1 MKKILAMMLVA
12 IFAIGWSQPIMAQ
25 TKTQSKVPT
34 TRTAT
39 TRKTT
44 PEPPKNCNVTGAI
57 RYHFNDYQ
65 GYKPD
70 LGAEIRFVPQQAVDS
85 VHLKEWRKFESTA
98 HSIIMAKISIQNLEN
113 DGIYMDSG
121 KRSLFYG
128 NYGVSESDESKI
140 MKLNT
145 EILYPE
151 YQKLENAAE
160 YVALIDTNGTYNL
173 SMPRGKYYVLIKSK
187 NRTRSS
193 YLTDITG
200 CVHVEE
206 VDLSSPT
213 KILSYDF
220 DY

>member
-1 MKKILAMMLVA
+1 MRKFLTMMLVA
-12 IFAIGWSQPIMAQ
+12 ILALGVSQPTIA
-25 TKTQSKVPT
+25 QSK
-34 TRTAT
+34 TRTKART
-39 TRKTT
+39 TQTSTQKKTT

-70 LGAEIRFVPQQAVDS
+70 LGAEIRFVPIQSVDS
-85 VHLKEWRKFESTA
+85 IHLKDWRSFESKA
-98 HSIIMAKISIQNLEN
+98 HSIIMAKISIRDLEN
-113 DGIYMDSG
+113 DGIYMDSS
-121 KRSLFYG
+121 KRNLFYN
-128 NYGVSESDESKI
+128 NYGVSESDEAKL
-140 MKLNT
+140 MKLNR

-173 SMPRGKYYVLIKSK
+173 TLPRGKYYVLIKSK

>member
-1 MKKILAMMLVA
+1 MKKVIVMMLLA
-12 IFAIGWSQPIMAQ
+12 ILTIGASQPSIA
-25 TKTQSKVPT
+25 QSKARTKART
-34 TRTAT
+34 TRTT
-39 TRKTT
+39 THKKTT
-44 PEPPKNCNVTGAI
+44 PAPLKNCNVTGAI

-70 LGAEIRFVPQQAVDS
+70 LGAEIRFVPVQAVDS
-85 VHLKEWRKFESTA
+85 VHLKEWRTFESKA

-113 DGIYMDSG
+113 DGIYMDSS

-128 NYGVSESDESKI
+128 NYGVSESDEAKM

-160 YVALIDTNGTYNL
+160 YIALIDANGTYNL
-173 SMPRGKYYVLIKSK
+173 TLPRGKYYVLMKSK
-187 NRTRSS
+187 SRTRSS

-206 VDLSSPT
+206 VDLSLPT

>member
-1 MKKILAMMLVA
+1 MKKLLTMMLIA
-12 IFAIGWSQPIMAQ
+12 ILTIGVSQPSIA
-25 TKTQSKVPT
+25 QSKARAKTRT
-34 TRTAT
+34 TRTT
-39 TRKTT
+39 TPKKAT

-70 LGAEIRFVPQQAVDS
+70 LGAEIRFVPVHAVDS
-85 VHLKEWRKFESTA
+85 IHLKEWRTFESKA
-98 HSIIMAKISIQNLEN
+98 HSIIMAKISIKDLEN
-113 DGIYMDSG
+113 DGIYMDSS

-128 NYGVSESDESKI
+128 NYGVSESDEAKL

-145 EILYPE
+145 ETLYPE
-151 YQKLENAAE
+151 YQTLENAAE
-160 YVALIDTNGTYNL
+160 YVALIDANGTYNL
-173 SMPRGKYYVLIKSK
+173 TVPRGKYYVLMKSK
-187 NRTRSS
+187 NRTRGS